1 MRNRSG
7 RASVERS
14 QFAPK
19 SEGIGGITASKGNR
33 LAAGAAQHL
42 AAGREGGHELPT
54 ADVRQEAV
62 TFFIVPTPTFRRE
75 TLCAGHSIYGPAIVD
90 QLDSTTVVFPGQ
102 HATVDR
108 QGNLIIEEMEAESCN
123 QM

>member
-1 MRNRSG
+1 MDRVTLPDLDI
-7 RASVERS
+7 AE
-14 QFAPK
+14 P
-19 SEGIGGITASKGNR
+19 
-33 LAAGAAQHL
+33 GAAPAPTGERQVNF
-42 AAGREGGHELPT
+42 EGE
-54 ADVRQEAV
+54 V
-62 TFFIVPTPTFRRE
+62 FVPTPTFRRE